1 MRQHPKSALQRSLT
15 LLQIEAVLTSSV
27 FAMPILNIFFA
38 NEIGLNLAQVG
49 LSQAIFTAVL
59 LLLNIPTGWLA
70 DRFSRKAC
78 NIAGDLIAA
87 GGFVFYAMAHSFADV
102 VIAEIILGIGMSFSG
117 GADVG
122 LLRAYCQALK
132 QSYVRVSSRIARW
145 RPISEM
151 FAVSLGGLIG
161 SQHPRLT
168 IALSGLT
175 YLAGAIISMFLVE
188 AGERRVSTIHPLK
201 DMWRIVTY
209 ALHGHKRL
217 RWSILSFAF
226 GREATHPLV
235 WILTPLLI
243 FAGVPVSVIG
253 IAWALNLAA
262 VWLGAKL
269 AERMGEDAHDWQLF
283 GIGTAVFAVAAAVLS
298 LEVNLITIVF
308 YAGFGFTRGWFSAVM
323 PPIVQKYTPDDMQ
336 STVWSVGASVAQ
348 ILYIPVIWSFGAL
361 GDLEPRTTV
370 IGGLVLFVPLL
381 ALCTWKLWQFD
392 RVNYR

>member
-1 MRQHPKSALQRSLT
+1 MQQHPKSVLQRSLK
-15 LLQIEAVLTSSV
+15 LLQIEAVLTSGV
-27 FAMPILNIFFA
+27 FAMPILNLFFA
-38 NEIGLNLAQVG
+38 SEIGMSLAQVG

-87 GGFVFYAMAHSFADV
+87 GGFVFYALAHSFTDV
-102 VIAEIILGIGMSFSG
+102 VIAEIVLGIGMSFSG

-132 QSYVRVSSRIARW
+132 QSYARVSARVARW
-145 RPISEM
+145 RPLSEM

-161 SQHPRLT
+161 SQQPRLT

-188 AGERRVSTIHPLK
+188 AGERRVSTVHPLK
-201 DMWRIVTY
+201 DMWRIVAY
-209 ALHGHKRL
+209 ALHGHRRL
-217 RWSILSFAF
+217 RWSILSFALS
-226 GREATHPLV
+226 REATHPLV

-243 FAGVPVSVIG
+243 FAGVPASVIG

-262 VWLGAKL
+262 AWLGAKL
-269 AERMGEDAHDWQLF
+269 AGRMGENTPDWQLF
-283 GIGTAVFAVAAAVLS
+283 GIGAAVFAGAASVLS

-308 YAGFGFTRGWFSAVM
+308 YAGFGFARGWFSAVM
-323 PPIVQKYTPDDMQ
+323 PPIVQSHTPDDMQ

-348 ILYIPVIWSFGAL
+348 LLYIPVVWAFGAL
-361 GDLEPRTTV
+361 GDLEPRATV
-370 IGGLVLFVPLL
+370 IGSLVLFVPLL

-392 RVNYR
+392 RIARR